1 MSQREVAQR
10 HHVALRTV
18 QRLLARAK
26 GKRVDRVDWSD
37 QRHVS
42 RRPPNRTTSEIEDM
56 ILTVRRELKET
67 SALGEYGD
75 VAIARALEARGVDV
89 PAVRTIGRILERRG
103 ALDGRY
109 RIRRPAPPKGWY
121 LPEVARGQAE
131 LDSFDVIEG
140 LVIQQGPAAEIL
152 TGISLH
158 GGLPEAWP
166 DTAITA
172 KSTVERLVE
181 HWRTFGRPGYAQFD
195 NDARFQGTHAHP
207 DSIGRVTRLCL
218 SLAITPVFTVPREMG
233 FQAQI
238 ESLNGRW
245 QAKVWSRFRHPDL
258 AGLQDRSRD
267 HITAVRQRAV
277 ARIETAP
284 ARRPFP
290 KTWRLNLQ
298 VPLRGRII
306 FLRRTTDTGRAQ
318 LLGHSFEVDRL
329 WAHRLVRAEVDLTAR
344 RIRFYAL
351 RRRDPDHQ
359 PLLNEV
365 PYQPTTKRF
374 TE

>member
-1 MSQREVAQR
+1 
-10 HHVALRTV
+10 VALRTV
-18 QRLLARAK
+18 QRLLARAQ

-37 QRHVS
+37 QRHAS
-42 RRPPNRTTSEIEDM
+42 RRPSNRTISEIEDM

-75 VAIARALEARGVDV
+75 EAIARALEERGVVGV
-89 PAVRTIGRILERRG
+89 PSVRTIGRILERRG

-121 LPEVARGQAE
+121 LPEVARGLAE
-131 LDSFDVIEG
+131 LDSFDAIEG
-140 LVIQQGPAAEIL
+140 LVIKQGPAVEIL

-158 GGLPEAWP
+158 GGLPAAWP

-172 KSTVERLVE
+172 KYTVERLVE
-181 HWRTFGRPGYAQFD
+181 HWRAFGRPTYAQFD
-195 NDARFQGTHAHP
+195 NDMRFQGPHAHA

-218 SLAITPVFTVPREMG
+218 SLAVTPVFTVPRETG

-245 QAKVWSRFRHPDL
+245 QAKVWSRFCHPDL
-258 AGLQDRSRD
+258 AGLQDRSRN
-267 HITAVRQRAV
+267 HIAAVRQRAA
-277 ARIETAP
+277 ARIEAAP
-284 ARRPFP
+284 RRRPFP
-290 KTWRLNLQ
+290 KTWLLNLQ
-298 VPLRGRII
+298 APLRGTII
-306 FLRRTTDTGRAQ
+306 FLRRTTETGRAE
-318 LLGHSFEVDRL
+318 LLGRSFEIDRL
-329 WAHRLVRAEVDLTAR
+329 WPHRLVRAEVDLIAR

-365 PYQPTTKRF
+365 SYQPTTKRF
-374 TE
+374 RE